1 MENTYVSFFESGRVV
16 VTQPDKPILVFKNQ
30 SGLVAEIESFGFDAD
45 EVSKAMGAAGEMHDG
60 IAWDLIP
67 AANCPLEIK
76 NESTGNHLFTDRG
89 NRVTFDKV
97 RVTDEEIR
105 LALVHAE
112 QKFGG
117 RITLTG
123 DDPAFTERM
132 ARLADDMG
140 ITVLNPELQPI
151 IAAHR
156 DLLAQSAPSF
166 APPMMLAK
174 KGFWRRF
181 LSWKK

>member
-76 NESTGNHLFTDRG
+76 NESTATISSR
-89 NRVTFDKV
+89 
-97 RVTDEEIR
+97 
-105 LALVHAE
+105 
-112 QKFGG
+112 
-117 RITLTG
+117 
-123 DDPAFTERM
+123 
-132 ARLADDMG
+132 
-140 ITVLNPELQPI
+140 
-151 IAAHR
+151 IAATASP
-156 DLLAQSAPSF
+156 LT
-166 APPMMLAK
+166 K
-174 KGFWRRF
+174 CV
-181 LSWKK
+181 